1 MTKAAARRIR
11 DNDGPPVTKKK
22 KKKKTSLARV
32 DKMTKAGRRIRDHD
46 GPPETKKKK
55 KKKRSLARVDKM
67 TKAGRRIGNSDGQ
80 ADEITFAIFEP
91 DTTQSEAKL
100 GRVCDVVESATEE
113 SSDPPSSPVYE
124 PYIPDELAADRV
136 ARSAFKH
143 AKAKYKAEQA
153 RLADLFTMDRWHDP
167 SSCLFNDRGLLSI
180 RELTRDAI
188 LLAAK
193 SIILL
198 SSFLGNQQLNK
209 CCGLWFQR
217 DDQRKT
223 ALVLTSAHLIR
234 KNDLNQWKRQW
245 TGEYHHN
252 AKVIVHLLDNTTT
265 LGHLI
270 YLQEH
275 YEIAIYE
282 VQVDKPVHL
291 PTFNDRV
298 HSGQD
303 VFRLGRDADLDI
315 KITHGNLAYNSP
327 SGYERCHYMYFLRDA
342 SSLKLLHDDG
352 GPIIDLE
359 GKVVGLVNNQINET
373 FVPSSI
379 LHKCLD
385 FWRRFNCMPRLHL
398 GMTFSP
404 IKFLNPICIERMTR
418 KHNIDSGLIVE
429 QISKESHA
437 EKIGI
442 RKGDV
447 IESFNGKHISTT
459 IELESMLIDICW
471 DHFDQG
477 KKLNTEKDVSVKIF
491 DATKLCPRTR
501 NLTVIVSD
509 CGEDIVKGAYPIMGE
524 EALSVL

>member
-1 MTKAAARRIR
+1 MSRAVRIRGDEVGKTSRARRIR
-11 DNDGPPVTKKK
+11 GDELETERG
-22 KKKKTSLARV
+22 AR
-32 DKMTKAGRRIRDHD
+32 A
-46 GPPETKKKK
+46 
-55 KKKRSLARVDKM
+55 KKRSLAEVHSTSPR
-67 TKAGRRIGNSDGQ
+67 SPGQ
-80 ADEITFAIFEP
+80 LAVRSSHSHPEILFAIFEP
-91 DTTQSEAKL
+91 DEAQSGAKQ
-100 GRVCDVVESATEE
+100 GRVRDVVESAMEE
-113 SSDPPSSPVYE
+113 SSDPPKPPPYE
-124 PYIPDELAADRV
+124 PYIPDELAADP
-136 ARSAFKH
+136 AILAAFKH
-143 AKAKYKAEQA
+143 AEAKYEEEEV
-153 RLADLFTMDRWHDP
+153 RLAHLFTMDHYWHKP
-167 SSCLFNDRGLLSI
+167 SSCLRIDPRLLPI
-180 RELTRDAI
+180 RELARDAV

-193 SIILL
+193 SVILL
-198 SSFLGNQQLNK
+198 SSFLENQPLNK

-223 ALVLTSAHLIR
+223 ALVLTSAHLTR
-234 KNDLNQWKRQW
+234 KKDPNQWKGQW

-265 LGHLI
+265 PGQLI

-275 YEIAIYE
+275 YEFAIYE

-291 PTFNDRV
+291 PTFNGRV

-303 VFRLGRDADLDI
+303 VFRLGRDANLDI
-315 KITHGNLAYNSP
+315 KITHGNLAYDIP
-327 SGYERCHYMYFLRDA
+327 SRHERCHYMYFLRDA
-342 SSLKLLHDDG
+342 STLKLLHDDG

-404 IKFLNPICIERMTR
+404 IKFLDPICIERMAR

-429 QISKESHA
+429 QVSKESHA

-459 IELESMLIDICW
+459 IELESLLIDICW
-471 DHFDQG
+471 DHFDQE
-477 KKLNTEKDVSVKIF
+477 KKLNTEKDVSLKIL
-491 DATKLCPRTR
+491 DATKLCLRTR
-501 NLTVIVSD
+501 NLTAIVSD
-509 CGEDIVKGAYPIMGE
+509 RGEDIVKGAYPITRE
-524 EALSVL
+524 EASLMILDS

>member
-1 MTKAAARRIR
+1 MSRAVRVRDDELETERGAR
-11 DNDGPPVTKKK
+11 
-22 KKKKTSLARV
+22 A
-32 DKMTKAGRRIRDHD
+32 
-46 GPPETKKKK
+46 
-55 KKKRSLARVDKM
+55 KKRSLAVDRS
-67 TKAGRRIGNSDGQ
+67 TSPRSPGDLAVRRSSHSHP
-80 ADEITFAIFEP
+80 EILFAIFEP
-91 DTTQSEAKL
+91 DEAQSGAKQ
-100 GRVCDVVESATEE
+100 GRVCDVVESAAEE
-113 SSDPPSSPVYE
+113 SSDPPSSPIYE

-136 ARSAFKH
+136 AHAAFKL
-143 AKAKYKAEQA
+143 AEAKYRAEKFRVA
-153 RLADLFTMDRWHDP
+153 HLFTMDHYWHKP
-167 SSCLFNDRGLLSI
+167 YSCLRKDRRLLPI
-180 RELTRDAI
+180 RELARDAI
-188 LLAAK
+188 LSAAK
-193 SIILL
+193 SVVLL
-198 SSFLGNQQLNK
+198 SSFLENQPLNK

-234 KNDLNQWKRQW
+234 KDDIHKWKQQW
-245 TGEYHHN
+245 TGEYHKN
-252 AKVIVHLLDNTTT
+252 AKVIIHLLDNTTT
-265 LGHLI
+265 PGHLI

-275 YEIAIYE
+275 YEFAIYE

-291 PTFNDRV
+291 PTSNDRV

-303 VFRLGRDADLDI
+303 VFRLGRDANLDI
-315 KITHGNLAYNSP
+315 KITHGNLAYDIP
-327 SGYERCHYMYFLRDA
+327 TRYERCHYMYFLRDA

-352 GPIIDLE
+352 GPIIDLG

-379 LHKCLD
+379 LHKCFD

-404 IKFLNPICIERMTR
+404 IKFLDPICIERMTR

-429 QISKESHA
+429 QVSKESHA

-471 DHFDQG
+471 DHFDQR

-491 DATKLCPRTR
+491 DATKICQRTR
-501 NLTVIVSD
+501 NLTAIVSD
-509 CGEDIVKGAYPIMGE
+509 RGEDIVKGAYPIMGE
-524 EALSVL
+524 EAMSVL

>member
-1 MTKAAARRIR
+1 MSRAVRIRGDEVGKTSRARRIR
-11 DNDGPPVTKKK
+11 GDELETERG
-22 KKKKTSLARV
+22 AR
-32 DKMTKAGRRIRDHD
+32 A
-46 GPPETKKKK
+46 
-55 KKKRSLARVDKM
+55 KKRSLAEVHSTSPR
-67 TKAGRRIGNSDGQ
+67 SPGQ
-80 ADEITFAIFEP
+80 LAVRSSHSHPEILFAIFEP
-91 DTTQSEAKL
+91 DEAQSGAKQ
-100 GRVCDVVESATEE
+100 GRVRDVVESAMEE
-113 SSDPPSSPVYE
+113 SSDPPKPPPYE
-124 PYIPDELAADRV
+124 PYIPDELAADP
-136 ARSAFKH
+136 AILAAFKH
-143 AKAKYKAEQA
+143 AEAKYE
-153 RLADLFTMDRWHDP
+153 
-167 SSCLFNDRGLLSI
+167 
-180 RELTRDAI
+180 EEEE
-188 LLAAK
+188 
-193 SIILL
+193 
-198 SSFLGNQQLNK
+198 NQPLNK

-223 ALVLTSAHLIR
+223 ALVLTSAHLTR
-234 KNDLNQWKRQW
+234 KKDPNQWKGQW

-265 LGHLI
+265 PGQLI

-275 YEIAIYE
+275 YEFAIYE

-291 PTFNDRV
+291 PTFNGRV

-303 VFRLGRDADLDI
+303 VFRLGRDANLDI
-315 KITHGNLAYNSP
+315 KITHGNLAYDIP
-327 SGYERCHYMYFLRDA
+327 SRHERCHYMYFLRDA
-342 SSLKLLHDDG
+342 STLKLLHDDG

-404 IKFLNPICIERMTR
+404 IKFLDPICIERMAR

-429 QISKESHA
+429 QVSKESHA

-459 IELESMLIDICW
+459 IELESLLIDICW
-471 DHFDQG
+471 DHFDQE
-477 KKLNTEKDVSVKIF
+477 KKLNTEKDVSLKIL
-491 DATKLCPRTR
+491 DATKLCLRTR
-501 NLTVIVSD
+501 NLTAIVSD
-509 CGEDIVKGAYPIMGE
+509 RGEDIVKGAYPITRE
-524 EALSVL
+524 EASLMILDS